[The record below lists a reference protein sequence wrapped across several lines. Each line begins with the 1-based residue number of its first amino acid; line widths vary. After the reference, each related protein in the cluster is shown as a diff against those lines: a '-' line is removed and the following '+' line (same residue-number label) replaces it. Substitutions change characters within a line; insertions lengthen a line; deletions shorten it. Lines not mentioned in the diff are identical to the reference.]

1 MKKTNLLFRTLSI
14 LIVGICVIFLGI
26 FALSLSKN
34 FQIVRKS
41 ETNTSALLEKIKQ
54 ISQLDTVEL
63 YYNEIL
69 DYHAAMTINDFELPF
84 TEKSFIFLVK
94 AKVQS
99 GVDLASLT
107 EEDIQIVDK
116 SITLT
121 LNRAIITSKE
131 ILEYK
136 AYTEKDGFFN
146 PVTNEDTLDTLNAFL
161 LRLNQQAL
169 DNGILEKAEV
179 NAKLVLE
186 SFLNLI
192 GYEEVVINFKE

>member
-1 MKKTNLLFRTLSI
+1 MLF
-14 LIVGICVIFLGI
+14 FLGI

>member
-1 MKKTNLLFRTLSI
+1 MKKTTQFLRTILFLVIT
-14 LIVGICVIFLGI
+14 GIVIFFGI
-26 FALSLSKN
+26 VAFNFSKN
-34 FQIVRKS
+34 FQFVRKS
-41 ETNTSALLEKIKQ
+41 EVNVSAVLDKVKQ

-69 DYHAAMTINDFELPF
+69 DFRSAITFSDFEIPF

-99 GVDLASLT
+99 GIDLASLT

-116 SITLT
+116 KITLW
-121 LNRAIITSKE
+121 LDKAKITSKE

-146 PVTNEDTLDTLNAFL
+146 PVTNADTLNMLNEFL
-161 LRLNQQAL
+161 LRLDKQAQ
-169 DNGILEKAEV
+169 DNGILEKAEA
-179 NAKLVLE
+179 NAKLALE
-186 SFLNLI
+186 NFLSLI
-192 GYEEVVINFKE
+192 GYKEVIINFKE